1 MARLDRQLDYLWR
14 VHRVDFYA
22 GEELS
27 TAEADAARGARMQRP
42 PRPEEGEQ
50 ATEADGEGLHLR
62 CFSLP
67 VCSASPVSVADAG
80 LFWVSK
86 HLRQTMS

>member
-1 MARLDRQLDYLWR
+1 MPTLLWAQVARLDRQLDYLWR

-27 TAEADAARGARMQRP
+27 TAEADAGARGGRMQRP

-50 ATEADGEGLHLR
+50 ATEADGAPLL
-62 CFSLP
+62 CFN
-67 VCSASPVSVADAG
+67 C
-80 LFWVSK
+80 
-86 HLRQTMS
+86 